1 MSHRINFSQLI
12 YFDQI
17 PSLQGRSFD
26 PKKADMGP
34 PKSSRTLTSLTTADT
49 KGLITKHC
57 WVNNP
62 GE

>member
-26 PKKADMGP
+26 ANKADMGP
-34 PKSSRTLTSLTTADT
+34 QVLPDANLSHDGKHE
-49 KGLITKHC
+49 GLIHEDLL
-57 WVNNP
+57 
-62 GE
+62 GQ